1 MHISQEQKR
10 NKSPE
15 QKIRVIWVIKRIIS
29 IIQFTKK
36 VLKKDCQAQVN
47 APPIQKETDHEEKQ
61 SWIYIWGY
69 YSWPSIFL
77 PNKNAKPALQFA
89 LMPT

>member
-61 SWIYIWGY
+61 TIFGDI
-69 YSWPSIFL
+69 SWPSIFL